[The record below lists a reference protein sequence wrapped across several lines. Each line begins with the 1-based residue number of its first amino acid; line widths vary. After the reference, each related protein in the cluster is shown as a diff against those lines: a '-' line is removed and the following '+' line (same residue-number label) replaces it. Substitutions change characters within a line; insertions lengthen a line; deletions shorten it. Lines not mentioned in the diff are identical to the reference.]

1 MSSVVNRSKHG
12 LYISSLKS
20 DQLAHFH
27 FSSLHKQALAPGFFK
42 HYWPALVRT
51 KVSSGKDMP
60 QAPKLLINHLQ
71 YHESTKRL
79 CLTVYGARR
88 SSAILRD
95 SSTSSTQEQ
104 PALLVN
110 NRLWEL
116 SEPWLGLDWLAV
128 RSSLCPLELVNG
140 NERPWCQKVDVPTL
154 V

>member
-12 LYISSLKS
+12 LHISSLKS

-71 YHESTKRL
+71 YRESTKRP

-95 SSTSSTQEQ
+95 SSASSTQEQ

-110 NRLWEL
+110 NSYESSANR
-116 SEPWLGLDWLAV
+116 GLDSTGSLFA
-128 RSSLCPLELVNG
+128 RRSAHSSLWMVMS
-140 NERPWCQKVDVPTL
+140 VHDVRKSTFL
-154 V
+154 H